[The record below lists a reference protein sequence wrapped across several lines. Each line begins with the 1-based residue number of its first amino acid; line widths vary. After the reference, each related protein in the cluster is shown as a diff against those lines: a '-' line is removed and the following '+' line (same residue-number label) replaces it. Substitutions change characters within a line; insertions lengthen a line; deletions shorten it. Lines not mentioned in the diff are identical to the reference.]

1 MEMHIGQMIQNRL
14 KETGM
19 KKTEFARRINI
30 TSQNVYDI
38 FKRKSIDTNL
48 LMAISETLNYNFMEP
63 LAMKCQG
70 LVTHDQHFEEM
81 ADKYGGVAKV
91 LTELQKAER
100 KIGLQQAK
108 IKQLQTEVEYLKE
121 INGLLRKKGESE

>member
-1 MEMHIGQMIQNRL
+1 MEMHLGQMIKDRL

-38 FKRKSIDTNL
+38 FKRKSIDSNL
-48 LMAISETLNYNFMEP
+48 LLAISETLNYNFLEP
-63 LAMKCQG
+63 LSLKCQA
-70 LVTHDQHFEEM
+70 LLTHDEVIEEM
-81 ADKYGGVAKV
+81 ANKYGATAKIMI
-91 LTELQKAER
+91 ELKKAER
-100 KIGLQQAK
+100 KLGVQQAK

-121 INGLLRKKGESE
+121 INVLLRRKGK

>member
-48 LMAISETLNYNFMEP
+48 LMTISETLNYNFMEP

-70 LVTHDQHFEEM
+70 LVSHDEIMEEM
-81 ADKYGGVAKV
+81 ADKYGGVGKV
-91 LTELQKAER
+91 LSELQKAER

-121 INGLLRKKGESE
+121 INGLLRRKGDV

>member
-48 LMAISETLNYNFMEP
+48 LMTISETLNYNFMEP

-70 LVTHDQHFEEM
+70 LVAHDEIMEEM
-81 ADKYGGVAKV
+81 ADKYGGVAKM
-91 LTELQKAER
+91 LSELQKAER

-108 IKQLQTEVEYLKE
+108 IKQLQTEVDYLKE
-121 INGLLRKKGESE
+121 INGLLRRKGDV